1 MEGPGVLHQEGQ
13 VLKGIEVPPPPAL
26 SMTSPRTQA
35 LLILDHPALQALL
48 GAQDDPK
55 PDSGGTSSGK
65 TATVVL
71 SVRRKPLQPISAEQL
86 LVLHKTRPNGK
97 PSVSISTTMH

>member
-1 MEGPGVLHQEGQ
+1 M
-13 VLKGIEVPPPPAL
+13 LKGIEVPPPPAL

-35 LLILDHPALQALL
+35 LLILDHLALQALL
-48 GAQDDPK
+48 GAQDGPK
-55 PDSGGTSSGK
+55 PDSGTGSGK

-71 SVRRKPLQPISAEQL
+71 SVRRKPRQPISAEQL
-86 LVLHKTRPNGK
+86 LALHKTRPNAK